1 MRYRILGVLLCL
13 IMGVKTPLMQMTSA
27 MASDEALAISDGQR
41 DACLEVLRAAMVGD
55 EFWPAMH
62 AAEALT
68 LAGRADEVQQPLTTR
83 LLTERDDR
91 RRCGLARELVRSGDL
106 AKVGMLLEILE
117 KSDTYGH
124 EHAAESLYKIGEVGD
139 GRGTAGGAR
148 QRVVGASPPDGGR
161 SARALRQRKCAR
173 ARTKGVNCFRPH
185 VASCGGMEP
194 KHTCRRVGCSR
205 LASPCTA
212 GSGRDD
218 AKLCLRHTCDA
229 G

>member
-1 MRYRILGVLLCL
+1 MRYRTLGVLLCL
-13 IMGVKTPLMQMTSA
+13 IMGDKTPLMQITSA
-27 MASDEALAISDGQR
+27 MASDDALAIGDGQR

-91 RRCGLARELVRSGDL
+91 HRCGLARELVRSAGDL

-124 EHAAESLYKIGEVGD
+124 EHAAESLYRIGEVGD
-139 GRGTAGGAR
+139 GRALWA
-148 QRVVGASPPDGGR
+148 R
-161 SARALRQRKCAR
+161 SAK
-173 ARTKGVNCFRPH
+173 
-185 VASCGGMEP
+185 S
-194 KHTCRRVGCSR
+194 RRHQS
-205 LASPCTA
+205 A
-212 GSGRDD
+212 
-218 AKLCLRHTCDA
+218 
-229 G
+229 